1 MTDVSAKT
9 PPLRR
14 ISTSCLL
21 LAAALLS
28 ATTVLAADFEQEP
41 IRYSQSTP
49 QNVISRLQKQL
60 DQGQVRLTYDA
71 KFGYLPAV
79 LAALKVPASSQGLV
93 FSKTSLQRQR
103 IAPKTPRAIYFND
116 DVYIGYCQHG
126 ELLEVSTAD
135 PVLGAVFYSL
145 SQEES
150 VLPAF
155 KRQTDNC
162 LICHESS
169 HTHGFPG
176 HIVRSVFSDA
186 GGFPILSAG
195 TYRIDQTSPIR
206 QRWGGW
212 YVTGTHGSQ
221 THLGNLVIRDA
232 DKTDPASADNLAGQ
246 NVTDLSPLL
255 KTSAYLT
262 PQSDIVALMVLEH
275 QTQAQTYLTRAHY
288 ETRLALHYEAALNR
302 ELKQPAGH
310 RWDSTRSRIK
320 SVGEPLV
327 KYLLF
332 SGEAE
337 LTSPVKGSPDFKR
350 DFAASAIKDRLGR
363 SLRDFNLERRMFQF
377 PCSYLIYSASFDA
390 LPDEIRGYVY
400 QRLWDVLSG
409 KETSKEFAHL
419 SATDRQAIIEI
430 LSETKRG
437 LPDYWKVPGA

>member
-1 MTDVSAKT
+1 M
-9 PPLRR
+9 PPPSVLRATVLTT
-14 ISTSCLL
+14 IALL
-21 LAAALLS
+21 LTAS
-28 ATTVLAADFEQEP
+28 TVLPADFEHDP

-49 QNVISRLQKQL
+49 KNAITRLQEQL

-71 KFGYLPAV
+71 KYGYLPAV
-79 LAALKVPASSQGLV
+79 LATLKVPVSSQGLV

-116 DVYIGYCQHG
+116 DIYIGYCQHG
-126 ELLEVSTAD
+126 DLLEVSTAD
-135 PVLGAVFYSL
+135 PQLGAVFYTL
-145 SQEES
+145 SQDES
-150 VLPAF
+150 VQPVF

-212 YVTGTHGSQ
+212 YVTGKHGSQ

-232 DKTDPASADNLAGQ
+232 NKTDPATADNLAGQ

-262 PQSDIVALMVLEH
+262 PHSDIVALMVLEH
-275 QTQAQTYLTRAHY
+275 QTQAQNYLTRANF

-337 LTSPVKGSPDFKR
+337 LTAPIKGSPDFER
-350 DFAASAIKDRLGR
+350 DFAANTIKDRLGR

-390 LPDEIRGYVY
+390 LPDEIRNYVY

-409 KETSKEFAHL
+409 KETSKDFAHL
-419 SATDRQAIIEI
+419 SALDRQAIVEI
-430 LSETKRG
+430 LRETKRG
-437 LPDYWKVPGA
+437 LPDYWKVSAE